1 LSQYYLESLFLTSI
15 DSKVLKFSSKTELKE
30 FASDKVTSLQS
41 STSLS
46 IPPTG
51 KKSFVLL
58 MPSDFKPS
66 INDGEKINVN
76 NEHNSFVHKKVNH

>member
-1 LSQYYLESLFLTSI
+1 MSQYYLESLFLTCI
-15 DSKVLKFSSKTELKE
+15 DSKVLKFSGKTELKE
-30 FASDKVTSLQS
+30 FALDKVTSLQS

-51 KKSFVLL
+51 KKSFVPL
-58 MPSDFKPS
+58 MPS

-76 NEHNSFVHKKVNH
+76 NEHNSFVQKKVNH